1 MMRSELQSTRCQ
13 FQPAERLGGL
23 SPYEPPTKGPFVDL
37 VLNANEGQTPSAALG
52 EALSRIDANALSR
65 YPSAAELERKLA
77 DTFGIAQERVVV
89 TNGGDDA
96 IDRVCRVSLEPGR
109 ELLIHAPTF
118 EMIARS
124 GRLAGG
130 SVRAVEWMGGRFPA
144 SRFTGAISP
153 ETSLVALVSPN
164 NPTGG
169 VISFDQMQDV
179 IEAARSVGAL
189 VMVDLAYVEFADR
202 DLTRDLLNEPGVV
215 LIRTFSKAMG
225 LAGARVG
232 YALASP
238 TVAGWLRTVGGPYPV
253 SSVSA
258 ALAAA
263 ALDGESGR
271 RKFIESVRLERDK
284 LSAELRRFGCEV
296 LESQANFVTARFK
309 DAAFVQRAL
318 ASLGVAVRAFPSRP
332 ELDGYLRITLPGC
345 RAAFERLLEAMR
357 TILAPEA
364 ILFDVDGV
372 LADVSAS
379 YRSAIV
385 TTARSF
391 GVELTRDDIGAAKRA
406 GGANNDGVLTKRL
419 VEERGVPCELAD
431 VVNRFQRFYE
441 GIGGEP
447 GLREA
452 ERLIPDP
459 TTLRRLGER
468 FAMGIVTGRPR
479 DEAEWFLDR
488 AGLRG
493 LFATLVCM
501 EDAPAKPSPEPVPA
515 AMRSLGVERAWM
527 IGDTPDDIEAA
538 RTAGVLPIGVVAPGE
553 GNEAR
558 AAMQRAGAA
567 AVIDRITQIE
577 EIIR

>member
-1 MMRSELQSTRCQ
+1 MKRSELHSTRCQ

-37 VLNANEGQTPSAALG
+37 VLDANEGQTPSAALG

-153 ETSLVALVSPN
+153 ATSLVALVSPN

-169 VISFDQMQDV
+169 VISCDEMQDV

-189 VMVDLAYVEFADR
+189 VMVDLAYIEFADR
-202 DLTRDLLNEPGVV
+202 DLTRDLLNEPDVV

-225 LAGARVG
+225 LAGARAG

-263 ALDGESGR
+263 ALDGESDR
-271 RKFIESVRLERDK
+271 RKFIESVRLERDE
-284 LSAELRRFGCEV
+284 LSAELRRLGSGV

-309 DAAFVQRAL
+309 GAAFVQRAL
-318 ASLGVAVRAFPSRP
+318 ASLGVAVRAFPSPP
-332 ELDGYLRITLPGC
+332 ELDGYLRITLPGG
-345 RAAFERLLEAMR
+345 RVAFERLLEAMR

-364 ILFDVDGV
+364 VLFDLDG
-372 LADVSAS
+372 
-379 YRSAIV
+379 
-385 TTARSF
+385 
-391 GVELTRDDIGAAKRA
+391 LTLEDIGAVAQC
-406 GGANNDGVLTKRL
+406 ANDANT
-419 VEERGVPCELAD
+419 ETES
-431 VVNRFQRFYE
+431 
-441 GIGGEP
+441 
-447 GLREA
+447 
-452 ERLIPDP
+452 
-459 TTLRRLGER
+459 LRRLGER

-479 DEAEWFLDR
+479 EEAEWFLSR
-488 AGLRG
+488 AGVRG

-501 EDAPAKPSPEPVPA
+501 EDAPAKPSPDPVRVA
-515 AMRSLGVERAWM
+515 LNALGVERAWM
-527 IGDTPDDIEAA
+527 IGDSPDDVAAA
-538 RTAGVLPIGVVAPGE
+538 RTAGVLPVGVVVPGE

-558 AAMQRAGAA
+558 AAMQHAGAA
-567 AVIDRITQIE
+567 AMIDSVTQIE
-577 EIIR
+577 EMIR

>member
-1 MMRSELQSTRCQ
+1 MMRSELQSSRCQ

-23 SPYEPPTKGPFVDL
+23 SPYEPPAKGPFVDL
-37 VLNANEGQTPSAALG
+37 VLDANEGQTPTAALG
-52 EALSRIDANALSR
+52 EALSRIDTNALSR
-65 YPSAAELERKLA
+65 YPSTADLERELA
-77 DTFGIAQERVVV
+77 DTFGIAPERVVV

-124 GRLAGG
+124 ARLAGG

-153 ETSLVALVSPN
+153 ATSLVALVSPN

-169 VISFDQMQDV
+169 VISFDEMQDV
-179 IEAARSVGAL
+179 IKAARSVGAL

-238 TVAGWLRTVGGPYPV
+238 AVAGWLRTVGGPYPV
-253 SSVSA
+253 SSVSV

-271 RKFIESVRLERDK
+271 RKFIESVRLERDE
-284 LSAELRRFGCEV
+284 LSAELRRFGCDV

-318 ASLGVAVRAFPSRP
+318 ASLGIAVRAFPSRP
-332 ELDGYLRITLPGC
+332 ELDGYLRITLPGG

-364 ILFDVDGV
+364 ILFDLDG
-372 LADVSAS
+372 
-379 YRSAIV
+379 
-385 TTARSF
+385 
-391 GVELTRDDIGAAKRA
+391 LTLESIDAAA
-406 GGANNDGVLTKRL
+406 QCANDANT
-419 VEERGVPCELAD
+419 ET
-431 VVNRFQRFYE
+431 
-441 GIGGEP
+441 
-447 GLREA
+447 EA
-452 ERLIPDP
+452 M
-459 TTLRRLGER
+459 RRLSER
-468 FAMGIVTGRPR
+468 FTLGIVTGRPR
-479 DEAEWFLDR
+479 DEVEWFLNH
-488 AGLRG
+488 AGVRG
-493 LFATLVCM
+493 LFSALVCIK
-501 EDAPAKPSPEPVPA
+501 KPSPDPVRVA
-515 AMRSLGVERAWM
+515 LDALGVERVWM
-527 IGDTPDDIEAA
+527 IGGTPDDIEAA
-538 RTAGVLPIGVVAPGE
+538 RTTGVLPIGVVAPGE
-553 GNEAR
+553 GSEAR

-567 AVIDRITQIE
+567 AVIDSVTQIE
-577 EIIR
+577 EMIR